1 MPSLKEIKN
10 HIASVRSTLKI
21 TSAMKMVASAKLRK
35 AQQAIE
41 AMRPYEA
48 ALHKIMLEAGGAS
61 ASPAGNAVLDGN
73 ADSSVNA
80 VRNGNAVPDDS
91 PVILNEVKNLG
102 VAKTPGEVKTPV
114 AIVAVSS
121 NSSLCG
127 GFNANVIRETRARIA
142 EIRGEG
148 KEVIVY
154 SVGRK
159 MSDAMR
165 KDGYRSPQDCGRLA
179 GSPAYEDAAAL
190 AQVLADGFA
199 EGKYERVELIYNHF
213 VSTSTQKVTVE
224 TYLPFSMDVEGDAAA
239 DDVDYILEPDR
250 KSLLDALLPKVMRLK
265 LYTVMLDSSA
275 AEHAARTI
283 AMQTATDNGQDLLDD
298 LTLQYNKSRQQKI
311 TSEILDIAGGSQQG
325 Q

>member
-48 ALHKIMLEAGGAS
+48 ALHKIMLEAGGVENPGGTADGTEEGRNPS
-61 ASPAGNAVLDGN
+61 A
-73 ADSSVNA
+73 
-80 VRNGNAVPDDS
+80 
-91 PVILNEVKNLG
+91 
-102 VAKTPGEVKTPV
+102 PV

-148 KEVIVY
+148 KDVIVY
-154 SVGRK
+154 SAGRK
-159 MSDAMR
+159 MADAMR
-165 KDGYRSPQDCGRLA
+165 KDGYRSPRDCNRLV

-190 AQVLADGFA
+190 AQELAEAFSR
-199 EGKYERVELIYNHF
+199 GKYERVELIYNHF
-213 VSTSTQKVTVE
+213 VSTSTQKVIVE
-224 TYLPFSMDVEGDAAA
+224 TYLPFSMEVEGGAAA
-239 DDVDYILEPDR
+239 DDVEYILEPDR
-250 KSLLDALLPKVMRLK
+250 KSLMDALLPKVMRLK